1 MMPEQAQPDERA
13 LRVEIAR
20 LNKIIQALMNRA
32 ERNASVQGSDF
43 NLFQTAITLE
53 AQVRRRTEELEAARL
68 ENEKITRALRES
80 ENHLRLL
87 IENAPVSIHEIGLD
101 GRVISMSR
109 AGLLMHDFK
118 EEGEVRGTSYL
129 DGVSAADRERI
140 AKLLAEACADVASH
154 FEFTASGPRRRI
166 FKSCFI
172 PIKNKQGG
180 VEKLMGITEDITKRH
195 EAEQKVRGY
204 VAELTRTNSEL
215 KNLNARL
222 LQVQSQLL
230 QSEKM
235 ASIGMLAAGVAH
247 EINNP
252 IGYIKSNMQSLDKYI
267 DDLLGVLNAYEQVE
281 VKLPE
286 HQEVFLEL
294 HNLKDRNGYEYE
306 KQDILE
312 LLSESRQGLERVTKI
327 VLDLKDFSRVESLDK
342 WGLDDILKGI
352 ESTLNVISNELK
364 YCCEVRKEYVPLPP
378 VECVLPLL
386 NQVFMNLLVNASQAI
401 ETKGVVTIRTGTA
414 GDNVWIEIA
423 DTGKGIPPE
432 NLKSIFDPFFTTK
445 PVGKGT
451 GLGLSVSY
459 SIIQQHHG
467 RIEVES
473 TPGTGSIF
481 RVWLPIRQPVGN
493 GVAVDGA

>member
-1 MMPEQAQPDERA
+1 MMPDQTQLDERA
-13 LRVEIAR
+13 LRAEIAR

-80 ENHLRLL
+80 ENQLRLL

-101 GRVISMSR
+101 GRLISMSR
-109 AGLLMHDFK
+109 AGLLMHDL
-118 EEGEVRGTSYL
+118 EAEGEVRGTSYL

-140 AKLLAEACADVASH
+140 EKLLAEACAGKASH
-154 FEFTASGPRRRI
+154 FEFTASGPRGRI
-166 FKSCFI
+166 FKSCFV
-172 PIKNKQGG
+172 PINNKQGR

-215 KNLNARL
+215 KNLNAKL
-222 LQVQSQLL
+222 VQMQSQLL

-294 HNLKDRNGYEYE
+294 HKLKDRNGYEYE

-327 VLDLKDFSRVESLDK
+327 VLDLKDFSRVESMDK
-342 WGLDDILKGI
+342 WSMEDIQQGI
-352 ESTLNVISNELK
+352 ESTLNVISHELK
-364 YCCEVRKEYVPLPP
+364 CSCEVRKEYVPLPP

-386 NQVFMNLLVNASQAI
+386 NQVFMNLLVNAAQAI
-401 ETKGVVTIRTGTA
+401 ETKGIVTIRTGTA
-414 GDNVWIEIA
+414 GDNVWMEIA

-432 NLKSIFDPFFTTK
+432 NLKLIFDPFFTTK

-459 SIIQQHHG
+459 SIIQRHHG

-473 TPGTGSIF
+473 TEGKGSTF

-493 GVAVDGA
+493 GVDAA